1 MNLFQKLSLL
11 AIHVLVFNTIVAF
24 GQEAAPASDLTSD
37 EIKTLLSFP
46 KIKQL
51 GVYVVPEYQFANLA
65 GEFTSMGGGSIMVA
79 LNKKLSIG
87 VGGYSTLG
95 NFSPTQISPD
105 HTLEMRAQFGGGK
118 LEYTLNPNSSVHVS
132 FPLLIGEGRSSI
144 DSIGSHNE
152 GKYSRYSYQDDQHS
166 RHGNEISFLVIQPGI
181 NVEANVFRFMKVF
194 GGASYRIVSGGESR
208 TNNTA
213 IESPRLGQMQGLSF
227 NLGIKIGYDFKLG
240 KKKGQE

>member
-1 MNLFQKLSLL
+1 MNLLQKFSTLTFY
-11 AIHVLVFNTIVAF
+11 IVFFHTVAF
-24 GQEAAPASDLTSD
+24 GQEVPVATETQSDELKTILTS
-37 EIKTLLSFP
+37 P

-65 GEFTSMGGGSIMVA
+65 GEFTSMGGGSVMVS

-87 VGGYSTLG
+87 VSGYSTLG
-95 NFSPTQISPD
+95 TFSPTQISPD
-105 HTLEMRAQFGGGK
+105 HTLEMSAQFGGAK
-118 LEYTLNPNSSVHVS
+118 LEYTLNPNSPIHVS
-132 FPLLIGEGRSSI
+132 FPLLIGDGRSTI
-144 DSIGSHNE
+144 DSIGNHNE
-152 GKYSRYSYQDDQHS
+152 GKDYDYSHHDDQHS
-166 RHGNEISFLVIQPGI
+166 HHGNEISFLVIQPGI

-194 GGASYRIVSGGESR
+194 GGANYRIVSGGESR